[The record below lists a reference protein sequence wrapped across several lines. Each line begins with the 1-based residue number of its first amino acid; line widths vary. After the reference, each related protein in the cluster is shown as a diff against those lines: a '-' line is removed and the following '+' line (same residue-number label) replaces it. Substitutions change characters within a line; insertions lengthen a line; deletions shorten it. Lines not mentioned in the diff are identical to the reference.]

1 MNDPKNNIKV
11 RIVQSFAMVLAV
23 AVIVI
28 TVFSVDVL
36 AGQGSDVTAPAKPA
50 DPNASKLSQAEVNL
64 QVTKAEEMK
73 FAFIAAAVAFG
84 LGALGAGFA
93 ISHVGAAAMGAIA
106 EKPQVA
112 GQAMIFVALG
122 EGIAV
127 FGMVIAILIILKV

>member
-1 MNDPKNNIKV
+1 MNDPKNHIKV
-11 RIVQSFAMVLAV
+11 RIVQSFVMVFTV
-23 AVIVI
+23 AVIVL
-28 TVFSVDVL
+28 TVFSVNAY
-36 AGQGSDVTAPAKPA
+36 AGHSSDPNNKAKIT
-50 DPNASKLSQAEVNL
+50 DPNAAGIEQARLEL
-64 QVTKAEEMK
+64 QKTQAEEMK
-73 FAFIAAAVAFG
+73 FAFIAAAIAFG

-106 EKPQVA
+106 EKPEVA

>member
-1 MNDPKNNIKV
+1 MNDPKNHLKV
-11 RIVQSFAMVLAV
+11 RIIQSVVMVFTV
-23 AVIVI
+23 AVILL
-28 TVFSVDVL
+28 TVFSL
-36 AGQGSDVTAPAKPA
+36 NAYAENGA
-50 DPNASKLSQAEVNL
+50 DPNGNKDSEVTSL
-64 QVTKAEEMK
+64 DIQKTKAEEMK
-73 FAFIAAAVAFG
+73 FAFIAAAIAFG

>member
-1 MNDPKNNIKV
+1 
-11 RIVQSFAMVLAV
+11 
-23 AVIVI
+23 
-28 TVFSVDVL
+28 
-36 AGQGSDVTAPAKPA
+36 
-50 DPNASKLSQAEVNL
+50 
-64 QVTKAEEMK
+64 MK